1 MQASNAPAKSAVPFA
16 NSGTK
21 NTIPVASQI
30 GITPG
35 LASFTDGFPPLTM
48 TPLAAGGVPPY
59 GADFNGILNFLS
71 ASTRWGQAGAGY
83 TYDATFSTAIGGYPK
98 GAMLLKAD
106 QSGYWVST
114 ADNNTSNPDTGG
126 GGWLDPLLGRLL
138 NVRIFSTPGVSVY
151 TPTAGTNSIIV
162 EGVGGGGAGGGVPAA
177 PSGYA
182 AASTGGGGAGY
193 FRKRIASG
201 FSGIS
206 VTIGAGGVPVSGAS
220 GGTGGA
226 SSFGTFCSAA
236 GGPGGAT
243 LPATN
248 SFPSFTGSIGSGS
261 ATGGDINASGT
272 LSEVSLIFGAS
283 SFLQTVGTSGG
294 SYFGGGVRVPS
305 DTGAAAGVSRGAGGS
320 GVARSQSLAALPGG
334 AGAPGLV
341 IVWEYS

>member
-1 MQASNAPAKSAVPFA
+1 MQASNAPTKSAVPFA

-30 GITPG
+30 GVTPG

-71 ASTRWGQAGAGY
+71 AGTRWTQAGGAY
-83 TYDATFSTAIGGYPK
+83 VYDSAFSTAIGGYPK

-162 EGVGGGGAGGGVPAA
+162 EGVGGGGAGGGVPAT

-226 SSFGTFCSAA
+226 SSFGVFCSAS
-236 GGPGGAT
+236 GGPGGAM

-248 SFPSFTGSIGSGS
+248 VFPSFIGTIGTGVGSGGDVNGS
-261 ATGGDINASGT
+261 GGWAET
-272 LSEVSLIFGAS
+272 SLIIGAS
-283 SFLQTVGTSGG
+283 SFLQNVGASGG
-294 SYFGGGVRVPS
+294 SYFGGGVRVTT
-305 DTGAAAGVSRGAGGS
+305 DTAAANAVTPGAGGS